1 MARKQPLRVAQPDER
16 APAKPLRVVE
26 ALDSDERTFL
36 VALRARLARELDS
49 APSHAVASLVAKLR
63 DVDKTIRTID
73 AMADRE
79 DAPGTSGRRGVVAS
93 TDDEAWDGSTS

>member
-1 MARKQPLRVAQPDER
+1 MVRKQPLRVTAPDER

-73 AMADRE
+73 AMADHE
-79 DAPGTSGRRGVVAS
+79 DSPLTARNSVVAS
-93 TDDEAWDGSTS
+93 TDDEPWDGTAH

>member
-1 MARKQPLRVAQPDER
+1 MARKPLRVTAPDER

-73 AMADRE
+73 AMGDRE
-79 DAPGTSGRRGVVAS
+79 DSPVTARNSVVAS
-93 TDDEAWDGSTS
+93 TNDEAWDGTAH

>member
-1 MARKQPLRVAQPDER
+1 MTKKQPLRVAAPDER
-16 APAKPLRVVE
+16 APAKPLRVAE
-26 ALDSDERTFL
+26 ALEADERTFL

-73 AMADRE
+73 AMADE
-79 DAPGTSGRRGVVAS
+79 DSSVVAS
-93 TDDEAWDGSTS
+93 TDDEAWDGTTS